1 MFHDACAQVACE
13 MSVFVHGDAG
23 SNNGRS
29 LLACYKLQAC
39 ALLEWHEQ
47 LLLYLQKL
55 HSRKNGKGLLLAL
68 QIKSAKSA
76 FHSNSQ
82 NLVLSSV
89 SLPEHWCT
97 DGVLPNGEQLAV
109 AVQQSQPSQA
119 EHHCSEAPKREC
131 QAAVPTG
138 SCLTVSQL
146 SICIRVDAAHVCMI
160 ARLYTYGMF

>member
-1 MFHDACAQVACE
+1 
-13 MSVFVHGDAG
+13 MSVHGDAD
-23 SNNGRS
+23 SNNGCR
-29 LLACYKLQAC
+29 LLACCKLLAC

-47 LLLYLQKL
+47 LLLHFKKL
-55 HSRKNGKGLLLAL
+55 HGRKIGKSLLLAL

-76 FHSNSQ
+76 FHCNSQ

-109 AVQQSQPSQA
+109 AAQQSQPSRA
-119 EHHCSEAPKREC
+119 EHHCSEAPKHEC
-131 QAAVPTG
+131 QVAVPTG

-146 SICIRVDAAHVCMI
+146 SMCIPVDAAHVC
-160 ARLYTYGMF
+160 

>member
-1 MFHDACAQVACE
+1 MFHSACAQVAC
-13 MSVFVHGDAG
+13 DNWCLCAWAG
-23 SNNGRS
+23 SNNGYRW
-29 LLACYKLQAC
+29 LACYKLQAC
-39 ALLEWHEQ
+39 ALLEWHAQ
-47 LLLYLQKL
+47 LLLHLQKL
-55 HSRKNGKGLLLAL
+55 HGRKNGKSLLLAL

-109 AVQQSQPSQA
+109 AAQESQPSRA
-119 EHHCSEAPKREC
+119 ELHCSETPKHEC
-131 QAAVPTG
+131 QPAVPAG
-138 SCLTVSQL
+138 SCLTAFQL
-146 SICIRVDAAHVCMI
+146 SICIPEDASHVCMI

>member
-1 MFHDACAQVACE
+1 MIVG
-13 MSVFVHGDAG
+13 VFVHGDAG
-23 SNNGRS
+23 SNNGCR
-29 LLACYKLQAC
+29 LLACYELQAC

-55 HSRKNGKGLLLAL
+55 HGCKNSKGLLLAL
-68 QIKSAKSA
+68 QIKFTKSV

-82 NLVLSSV
+82 KLVLSSV

-109 AVQQSQPSQA
+109 AAQQNQPTRA

-131 QAAVPTG
+131 QLAVPTG
-138 SCLTVSQL
+138 SCLTAFHL
-146 SICIRVDAAHVCMI
+146 SKCTPVDAAHVCVV
-160 ARLYTYGMF
+160 ARLRTCGTF